1 MKELKISP
9 IRNGTVIDHIKPGMA
24 LKVMEIL
31 RINGETRNGVSI
43 AMYAHSEKLGY
54 KDIVKVE
61 ELELEPRIVNRL
73 AILTPNASIAII
85 RDFKVEKKFNV
96 QPPKLIE
103 GIVRCENLNCIS
115 NQKEPIESR
124 LERTSEDLPKYR
136 CFYCGRDQGNV
147 QKNII

>member
-1 MKELKISP
+1 MKELRISP

-61 ELELEPRIVNRL
+61 ELELEPRVVNRL
-73 AILTPNASIAII
+73 AILTPNASISII
-85 RDFKVEKKFNV
+85 RDFKVEKKYNV
-96 QPPKLIE
+96 QPPKVIE
-103 GIVRCENLNCIS
+103 GIVRCENYNCIS
-115 NQKEPIESR
+115 NQREPIESI
-124 LERTSEDLPKYR
+124 LERTSMDPPQYR
-136 CFYCGRDQGNV
+136 CFYCGREQDNV